1 MSDSNRPIVI
11 TLIAVICAIAA
22 LAVYFYSSS
31 SDETEVTEQIALPP
45 QITPAPEPVPDPI
58 DAGLPIAE
66 TLPSEVQALPAAEPE
81 PPAFVLPLLDESDQL
96 IRDGAVSLTRHEGIN
111 PWLGPNELIRKFVAF
126 TDNVAHGQVAKAPV
140 RALAPEG
147 AFLVQPLPLSP
158 SGVERFELDTV
169 SYDRYDR
176 ITEIV
181 ISVDQQRAAEFYR
194 LLKPLV
200 QEAYGELGYGDK
212 PFDEVLLRSIEQLLE
227 VPIIEDQ
234 IVLVRPVVM
243 YRFEDENLENL
254 SALQKQMIRMGPR
267 NTRLIQA
274 KVREIAVEL
283 REILGQ

>member
-22 LAVYFYSSS
+22 LAVYFYSAS
-31 SDETEVTEQIALPP
+31 SDEPEVTEQIALPP
-45 QITPAPEPVPDPI
+45 EVQAPEPVLEP
-58 DAGLPIAE
+58 
-66 TLPSEVQALPAAEPE
+66 EVLAPEALSPEPQALPTPEPE
-81 PPAFVLPLLDESDQL
+81 PPIFVLPLLDESDQL

-126 TDNVAHGQVAKAPV
+126 ADNVAHGQVAKAPV

-147 AFLVQPLPLSP
+147 AFLVRPLPLSSP
-158 SGVERFELDTV
+158 GIERFELDKV
-169 SYDRYDR
+169 SFDRYDR

-181 ISVDQQRAAEFYR
+181 ISVDQRRAAEFYH

-212 PFDEVLLRSIEQLLE
+212 PFDEVFFQSIGQILE
-227 VPIIEDQ
+227 APIIEDQ
-234 IVLVRPVVM
+234 IVLVRPSVM

-274 KVREIAVEL
+274 KVREIELEL
-283 REILGQ
+283 REMLDQ